1 MRALLVLLALMLS
14 PLAAHAQAIPG
25 VTSSSETTDTS
36 ATTDADASLD
46 ELVRILENDDSRAL
60 LIERLQ
66 QSAGT
71 EANGVLA
78 DVPPDLSIVSQLAEY
93 TRSAA
98 EGASATLSSVGRVVA
113 DIQRGLS
120 GTNSAEL
127 RAFLDIA
134 ANMVVIAALLFLS
147 FWVLRLVVHWAQKH
161 IARRV
166 DGKGWISRIAG
177 SLGAALCDLGS
188 VILAWAIGYAVA
200 LFVLGTTP
208 GQMRLNQSLLL
219 NAFLIVEAAK
229 MVSRIVLAPRFAAL
243 RLVPVSDG
251 NAAYWNF
258 WIARFT
264 SLVGYTF
271 LFISPLVA
279 NNLDRGLAG
288 AIQVLVMATAV
299 TIGIIIVL
307 QNKDDVRN
315 WLNRLSAKRNNDG
328 YGQLLQLLGR
338 YWHLVAISYLLALLI
353 VWFANPREA
362 LPFMLGATVQ
372 SLIAILVGIII
383 VSFIG
388 RFVSSG
394 VHLPQDISQRLP
406 LLETRLHA
414 FVPAVMSVV
423 RWIVIFGVVIAIM
436 QAWRLFDFV
445 GWIGSTAGQQVAG
458 SVLSA
463 ALIVLACVVLHVVV
477 ASWVEYRLNPN
488 FGKPATARE
497 KTLLNLFKNAFT
509 IALVIFGLMLA
520 LGQIGVNIAPLLAG
534 AGVIGLAIGFG
545 AQKLVQDIITG
556 VFIQFENVMNE
567 GDVVEAA
574 GKSGVVEKLT
584 IRSVTIRDMSGT
596 VHLIPFSS
604 VDQVSNMVRGFS
616 FYVAEFEVSRD
627 ADIEAVKQTLRDA
640 FTEVMNSEHKDVIL
654 DELDLQGLIAITP
667 QSVSLRARIK
677 TLAGKQWGAGRLYS
691 ELVMRM
697 FIERGIDTPVQRISY
712 IAGPKGHHFDAEP
725 LDGTPQAG

>member
-1 MRALLVLLALMLS
+1 MRPLLVLLMMMLS
-14 PLAAHAQAIPG
+14 PLASHAQGIPG
-25 VTSSSETTDTS
+25 VPTTTATEVPAAET
-36 ATTDADASLD
+36 ADASID
-46 ELVRILENDDSRAL
+46 ELVRILQNDDSRAL

-71 EANGVLA
+71 EADGALSEGPA
-78 DVPPDLSIVSQLAEY
+78 DISIVSQLAEY

-98 EGASATLSSVGRVVA
+98 EGVSATVASLGRVVTN
-113 DIQRGLS
+113 IQRGLS
-120 GTNSAEL
+120 GTSGQEL
-127 RAFLDIA
+127 RSFLDIA
-134 ANMVVIAALLFLS
+134 ANLVIVGALLFLS
-147 FWVLRLVVHWAQKH
+147 FLALRLAVHWMQKH
-161 IARRV
+161 IASRV
-166 DGKGWISRIAG
+166 DGRGWISRIGG
-177 SLGAALCDLGS
+177 SFGASLFDLGS

-200 LFVLGTTP
+200 LFVLGATP

-219 NAFLIVEAAK
+219 NAFLIVEVAK
-229 MVSRIVLAPRFAAL
+229 MVSRIILAPRFSAL
-243 RLVPVSDG
+243 RLVPVSDS

-271 LFISPLVA
+271 LFVSPLVA

-288 AIQVLVMATAV
+288 AVQVLVMATAV

-307 QNKDDVRN
+307 QNRDDVRN
-315 WLNRLSAKRNNDG
+315 WLNRLSSSRNNDG

-338 YWHLVAISYLLALLI
+338 YWHMIAIAYLLALLV
-353 VWFANPREA
+353 VWFANPRDA

-372 SLIAILVGIII
+372 SLIAILVGVII

-423 RWIVIFGVVIAIM
+423 RWVVIIGVVIAIT

-445 GWIGSTAGQQVAG
+445 GWIGSASGQHVAG
-458 SVLSA
+458 SIISA
-463 ALIVLACVVLHVVV
+463 LLIIFACVVLHVVV

-509 IALVIFGLMLA
+509 IALVVFGLMLA

-556 VFIQFENVMNE
+556 IFIQFENVMNE

-640 FTEVMNSEHKDVIL
+640 FTEVMASEHKNVIL

-677 TLAGKQWGAGRLYS
+677 TLAGQQWGAGRLYS
-691 ELVMRM
+691 ELVMRK
-697 FIERGIDTPVQRISY
+697 FIERGIETPTQRINY
-712 IAGPKGHHFDAEP
+712 IAGPRGHQVDGMP
-725 LDGTPQAG
+725 LDGAPQPG